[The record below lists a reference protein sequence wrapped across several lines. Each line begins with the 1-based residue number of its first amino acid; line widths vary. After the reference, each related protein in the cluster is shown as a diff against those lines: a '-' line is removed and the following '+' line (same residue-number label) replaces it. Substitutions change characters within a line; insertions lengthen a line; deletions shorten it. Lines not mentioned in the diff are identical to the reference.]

1 MKKKI
6 TRIILTIIVIIAS
19 FGTIA
24 MVLSNNKK
32 ESEERTKIVAQT
44 NATVAVRIDTATS
57 EIPDL
62 DVIANGN
69 FAPAQEL
76 SLAAEKSGRIVHVL
90 ADEGSYVQKGQTVAT
105 IRVDQLSVD
114 VHNASANYQ
123 TALADLERYE
133 NAFKTGGVTQQ
144 QVDQARLNVENAKAK
159 LEQSRINLG
168 DANIRATISGIVNK
182 RHIEPGTV
190 VAPGTALFDFVN
202 VSTLKLKVTVNEAQI
217 PYLETGKT
225 VLVKASVFPDKTFS
239 GKINFIA
246 PKADE
251 ALNFPVEIVITN
263 NTANQLKAGMYGT
276 AVFDFPSQ
284 SVVMMIP
291 RTAFVGSVNSKL
303 VFVADNGTSRLKTVT
318 PGRVIGEKVEVLEGL
333 NKGALVI
340 TSGQI
345 NLVDG
350 SKVSIVQ

>member
-1 MKKKI
+1 MKKIFRIVI
-6 TRIILTIIVIIAS
+6 TIVIIIISVGA
-19 FGTIA
+19 IA
-24 MVLSNNKK
+24 KVLSNNKK
-32 ESEERTKIVAQT
+32 KSEEKTQVVAQT
-44 NATVAVRIDTATS
+44 NATVAVRIDTVKH

-62 DVIANGN
+62 DVVANGN

-76 SLAAEKSGRIVHVL
+76 SLAAEKAGRIVQVL

-114 VHNASANYQ
+114 LQNAESNYQ
-123 TALADLERYE
+123 TALTDLERYE

-144 QVDQARLNVENAKAK
+144 QLDQARQSVNNAKTK

-168 DANIRATISGIVNK
+168 DASIRATISGIVNK
-182 RHIEPGTV
+182 RHIEPGSV
-190 VAPGTALFDFVN
+190 VSAGTALFDIVN

-217 PYLETGKT
+217 PYLKVGKQ

-239 GKINFIA
+239 GNINFIA

-251 ALNFPVEIVITN
+251 ALNFPVEITINN

-276 AVFDFPSQ
+276 AVFDFPNQ
-284 SVVMMIP
+284 SAVIMIP
-291 RTAFVGSVNSKL
+291 RSAFVGSVNSKQ
-303 VFVADNGTSRLKTVT
+303 VFVADNGIARLKSVI
-318 PGRVIGEKVEVLEGL
+318 PGRVISEKVEVLDGLTEG
-333 NKGALVI
+333 AIVI

-350 SKVSIVQ
+350 SKVSIIQ